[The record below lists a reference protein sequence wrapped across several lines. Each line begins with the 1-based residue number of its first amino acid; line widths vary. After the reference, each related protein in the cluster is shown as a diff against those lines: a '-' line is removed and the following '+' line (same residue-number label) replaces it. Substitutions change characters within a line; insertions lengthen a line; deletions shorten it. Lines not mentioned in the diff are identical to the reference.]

1 MLNLKYYDDFAGRAF
16 LTSECIGLYRWVIMN
31 WIMKELLCCDQLFR
45 LSDNVSIFVSSLYW
59 YPSRLILT
67 ALFFLFSIAILN
79 MHFGQRNVR
88 KYYEKIDL
96 AASREVE
103 LKSKTDKSIQLLKKM
118 TQPEVDVSTIFLR
131 WKRRSSFGYHY
142 LFSFWEDKRF
152 WICYF

>member
-16 LTSECIGLYRWVIMN
+16 LTSECIGLYWCPWVIMN

-45 LSDNVSIFVSSLYW
+45 LSYNVSIFVSSLYW
-59 YPSRLILT
+59 YPSRLIPT

-79 MHFGQRNVR
+79 MHFGQRNVQ

-131 WKRRSSFGYHY
+131 
-142 LFSFWEDKRF
+142 
-152 WICYF
+152 